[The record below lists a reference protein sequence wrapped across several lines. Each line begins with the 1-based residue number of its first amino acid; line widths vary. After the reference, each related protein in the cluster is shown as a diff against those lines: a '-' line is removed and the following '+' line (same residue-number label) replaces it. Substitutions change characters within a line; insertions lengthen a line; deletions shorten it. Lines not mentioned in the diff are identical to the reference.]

1 MMKKISRILIF
12 FLCGLLFL
20 TGCEQINGIKSAVFP
35 EKEMALSETDAPEA
49 MPTETSTPTETPT
62 IGITETPVP
71 EETAE
76 PTAEPTPEIHT
87 LTLWVPPQFDPA
99 QDSESGNALMD
110 FINQFTAE
118 NENLNIVVRV
128 KALTGGSSILNT
140 LSAAKNAAPNV
151 IPSLIL
157 MSRGDMETAVQR
169 GLIQPIETEILSDPS
184 NWYNYALQSAF
195 IDNALYGIPVAG
207 DALVLVY
214 RVSKIGAEIQDWE
227 DLISRGMPISFAPAS
242 GSSTFA
248 TFLYL
253 IMGGKLSNDQ
263 GQPYIDQEKLTA
275 TLNLFLTGGQSGVFP
290 PSIAQIQDQTQS
302 WQRFNEGTMNLI
314 VSQYSSFRHYN
325 AKGINAIRIPVFP
338 DKTEYPLA
346 TTWNLVMT
354 ESKPEL
360 QRLAIKFAEELSES
374 VENDAWTHQAGY
386 LPVRISEHTAW
397 TEDKQFSAM
406 LSINENAAITPSN
419 QTLSKIMPLINNA
432 VIQVI
437 KNNVSPEAAAQEAI
451 DALN

>member
-1 MMKKISRILIF
+1 MKKISLLLIVILSS
-12 FLCGLLFL
+12 LLFL
-20 TGCEQINGIKSAVFP
+20 TGCEQIDGIKAAVFP
-35 EKEMALSETDAPEA
+35 SSEDTLSESENPEA
-49 MPTETSTPTETPT
+49 APTETSAPTDEPT
-62 IGITETPVP
+62 AVITETPIP
-71 EETAE
+71 AEAAE

-99 QDSESGNALMD
+99 QDSESGTALME

-118 NENLNIVVRV
+118 NENLNVVVRV
-128 KALTGGSSILNT
+128 KALTGESSILNT

-169 GLIQPIETEILSDPS
+169 GLIQPIESEILSDPS
-184 NWYNYALQSAF
+184 NWYNYAHQAAF
-195 IDNALYGIPVAG
+195 IDNSLYGIPIAG

-214 RVSKIGAEIQDWE
+214 RISKIGAEIQDWE
-227 DLISRGMPISFAPAS
+227 DLISRGMPISFAPSS

-275 TLNLFLTGGQSGVFP
+275 TLYLFLNGGQSGVFP
-290 PSIAQIQDQTQS
+290 PSIAQIQDQAQS

-325 AKGINAIRIPVFP
+325 AKGINAIRIPAFP
-338 DKTEYPLA
+338 DHTEYPLA

-354 ESKPEL
+354 ESKPEI
-360 QRLAIKFAEELSES
+360 QRLAIKFAEQLSES
-374 VENDAWTHQAGY
+374 VKNDDWTHQAGY
-386 LPVRISEHTAW
+386 LPVRVSEHTAW
-397 TEDKQFSAM
+397 TDDEQFSAM
-406 LSINENAAITPSN
+406 LSINENATIVPSN

-437 KNNVSPEAAAQEAI
+437 KNNVSPETAAQEAI